1 MKKIKIG
8 LKYKQI
14 LSHIIMQVIVKNGSK
29 RLVVKNVKKLSEF
42 GKGIGL
48 MFHSR
53 EKCPAML
60 FEFSKPT
67 IMRIHSLFVFFKFG
81 AVWLDDKNRI
91 VDKRLV
97 KPFRFSVSSKKYFYK
112 LVEIPVNKY
121 YKKEIKF
128 LFKNM

>member
-1 MKKIKIG
+1 MKKR
-8 LKYKQI
+8 
-14 LSHIIMQVIVKNGSK
+14 MQVIIKNDSK

-42 GKGIGL
+42 QKGIGL
-48 MFHSR
+48 MFHSK

-60 FEFSKPT
+60 FEFTRPT
-67 IMRIHSLFVFFKFG
+67 TMMIHSLFVFFKFG

-91 VDKRLV
+91 VDKKLV
-97 KPFRFSVSSKKYFYK
+97 KPFKLAVSSEKPFYK

-121 YKKEIKF
+121 YKKEIKL